1 MNTNHHSFRNKI
13 KGRAAALLTAL
24 ALLLPLCS
32 QAQDWSGRTPRY
44 EVRGVWL
51 TTLGGLDWPRRA
63 ATTAEGFA
71 RQREELCSTLDQLK
85 AAGINTVFFQ
95 ARIRSTTAYPSAIEP
110 WDGAFTGTPGRAP
123 DYDPLRL
130 AVDECHKR
138 GMELHAWVVAFPICK
153 VAVAKRLG
161 RKALPNL
168 HPELCKRAGDQWM
181 MNPGVPETA
190 TYIASICKEIAEN
203 YDVDGIH
210 LDYIRYPEQSIPW
223 NDRATFRKYGK
234 KGQSLAEWRT
244 ENVTRCVRAIHD
256 AVKGVRPWIKM
267 SCSPVGKHSDLPRQ
281 SSYGWNAREA
291 VNQDAQAWL
300 RDGLMDMLCPM
311 MYFDGKHFY
320 PFALDWKENSAGRP
334 VVPGLGIYFLSP
346 REKDWDLDVVRRQI
360 YFIRQ
365 AQLGGE
371 AYFRSK
377 FLTDN
382 VKGLYSC
389 LQTEIYRQPSLI
401 PPMTWAD
408 SVAPARP
415 QGARAERNGFTLSMA
430 WQAVGDPTPVTYRIY
445 RLDPACKAFAQN
457 STTSC
462 CGKNRQ
468 QECPTELSRGE
479 KELSQGK
486 IDFSRGKETL
496 SREKNFPSHY
506 EVKLVADRIKSTH
519 YELTPPLPSQ
529 LHSRYAVVA
538 VDAYGNESPLS
549 ALSDGSDT
557 ETCSEEFRGYVVTE
571 GQIALPADA
580 PESEYLLVCDLSG
593 RHVMTLRRTATPDLS
608 ALAPGGYELRTLARK
623 GISHRLML
631 IWKTKGGK
639 MQ

>member
-1 MNTNHHSFRNKI
+1 MNTKHHSLHNKI
-13 KGRAAALLTAL
+13 KGLAATLLAALAP
-24 ALLLPLCS
+24 LLPLCTH
-32 QAQDWSGRTPRY
+32 AQDWSGRTPRY

-63 ATTAEGFA
+63 ATTAEGFE
-71 RQREELCSTLDQLK
+71 RQKKELCSTLDELK

-110 WDGAFTGTPGRAP
+110 WDGVFTGTPGRAP
-123 DYDPLRL
+123 GYDPLRF

-168 HPELCKRAGDQWM
+168 RPELCKRAGDQWM

-190 TYIASICKEIAEN
+190 TYLASICKEIAEN

-210 LDYIRYPEQSIPW
+210 LDYIRYPEESIPW
-223 NDRATFRKYGK
+223 NDNATFRKYGK
-234 KGQSLAEWRT
+234 KEQSLAEWRT

-300 RDGLMDMLCPM
+300 REGLMDMLCPM

-320 PFALDWKENSAGRP
+320 PFALDWKEGSAGRP

-346 REKDWDLDVVRRQI
+346 KEKDWDLDVVRRQI
-360 YFIRQ
+360 YFLRQ
-365 AQLGGE
+365 AELGGE

-389 LQTEIYRQPSLI
+389 LQTEMYREPSLI

-408 SVAPARP
+408 SVAPSAP
-415 QGARAERNGFTLSMA
+415 QGVQAARQGFTIKMS
-430 WQAVGDPTPVTYRIY
+430 WQAVADPTPVTYRIY
-445 RLDPACKAFAQN
+445 RIDGDCN
-457 STTSC
+457 SPSVNKQTAC
-462 CGKNRQ
+462 CGINQHPAASEELSGGK
-468 QECPTELSRGE
+468 EKLSRG
-479 KELSQGK
+479 KFELSQGK
-486 IDFSRGKETL
+486 EFFSRGKDF
-496 SREKNFPSHY
+496 SGCCGKI
-506 EVKLVADRIKSTH
+506 LVADRIKSTS
-519 YELTPPLPSQ
+519 YNFTPALPSL

-538 VDAYGNESPLS
+538 VDAYGNESE
-549 ALSDGSDT
+549 AAVFHD
-557 ETCSEEFRGYVVTE
+557 EENCTQRCAEADGYVETAGRVE
-571 GQIALPADA
+571 LPADA
-580 PESEYLLVCDLSG
+580 PASEYLLVCDLQG
-593 RHVMTLRRTATPDLS
+593 RHVTTLRRSATPDLS
-608 ALAPGGYELRTLARK
+608 ALASGGYELRTLARK
-623 GISHRLML
+623 SISHRIML
-631 IWKTKGGK
+631 IWKTGGG
-639 MQ
+639 MRE

>member
-1 MNTNHHSFRNKI
+1 MNTNHHSFHNKI
-13 KGRAAALLTAL
+13 TRRAAALLAAL
-24 ALLLPLCS
+24 AMLLPLCTH
-32 QAQDWSGRTPRY
+32 AQDWSGRTPRY

-63 ATTAEGFA
+63 ATTAEGFE
-71 RQREELCSTLDQLK
+71 RQKKELCSTLDQLK

-110 WDGAFTGTPGRAP
+110 WDGVFTGTPGRAP

-153 VAVAKRLG
+153 VAVAKKLG
-161 RKALPNL
+161 RKALPSL
-168 HPELCKRAGDQWM
+168 RPELCKRAGDQWM

-190 TYIASICKEIAEN
+190 TYLASICKEIAEN

-210 LDYIRYPEQSIPW
+210 LDYIRYPEESIPW
-223 NDRATFRKYGK
+223 NDKATFRRYGK

-256 AVKGVRPWIKM
+256 AVKAVRPWIKM

-291 VNQDAQAWL
+291 VNQDAQEWL
-300 RDGLMDMLCPM
+300 RQGLMDMLCPM

-320 PFALDWKENSAGRP
+320 PFALDWKEGSAGRP

-346 REKDWDLDVVRRQI
+346 NEKDWDLDVIRRQI

-365 AQLGGE
+365 AELGGE

-389 LQTEIYRQPSLI
+389 LQTEMYRQPSLI

-408 SVAPARP
+408 SVAPSAP
-415 QGARAERNGFTLSMA
+415 QGAQAVRQGFTLRMS
-430 WQAVGDPTPVTYRIY
+430 WQAVADATPVTYRIY
-445 RLDPACKAFAQN
+445 RLDRACDSPVQDSAAAD
-457 STTSC
+457 
-462 CGKNRQ
+462 GEKNLQ
-468 QECPTELSRGE
+468 QEASS
-479 KELSQGK
+479 ELSQGK
-486 IDFSRGKETL
+486 EKLSQGKFELSRGKF
-496 SREKNFPSHY
+496 FPCKGKA
-506 EVKLVADRIKSTH
+506 KLVADRLKSTQCN
-519 YELTPPLPSQ
+519 LTPPLASL
-529 LHSRYAVVA
+529 LHCPYFVVA
-538 VDAYGNESPLS
+538 VDAYGNESPASL
-549 ALSDGSDT
+549 LYDGSSA
-557 ETCSEEFRGYVVTE
+557 ENGGKEGAGYVVTT
-571 GQIALPADA
+571 GQLALPADA

-593 RHVMTLRRTATPDLS
+593 RHVMTLRRTATADLS
-608 ALAPGGYELRTLARK
+608 ALTPGGYELRTLARK

-631 IWKTKGGK
+631 IWKTQDGTA
-639 MQ
+639 Q

>member
-1 MNTNHHSFRNKI
+1 MNTKHHSLHNKI
-13 KGRAAALLTAL
+13 KGLAAALLAVL
-24 ALLLPLCS
+24 APLLPLCTH
-32 QAQDWSGRTPRY
+32 AQDWSGREPRY
-44 EVRGVWL
+44 EVRAVWL
-51 TTLGGLDWPRRA
+51 TTLSGLDWPRRA

-71 RQREELCSTLDQLK
+71 QQRAELCSTLDELQRV
-85 AAGINTVFFQ
+85 GINTVFFQ

-123 DYDPLRL
+123 DYNPLRL

-153 VAVAKRLG
+153 VAVAKHLG

-168 HPELCKRAGDQWM
+168 RPELCKRAGDQWM

-190 TYIASICKEIAEN
+190 TYLAKVCKEIAEN

-210 LDYIRYPEQSIPW
+210 LDYIRYPEESIPW
-223 NDRATFRKYGK
+223 NDKATFRKYGK

-256 AVKGVRPWIKM
+256 AVKGVRPWIKV

-300 RDGLMDMLCPM
+300 REGLMDMLCPM

-320 PFALDWKENSAGRP
+320 PFALDWKEGSAGKP

-346 REKDWDLDVVRRQI
+346 KEKDWGLDVIRRQI

-365 AQLGGE
+365 AELGGE

-389 LQTEIYRQPSLI
+389 LQTEMYRQPSLI

-408 SVAPARP
+408 SVAPAAP
-415 QGARAERNGFTLSMA
+415 EEVLARREGFTIKMS
-430 WQAVGDPTPVTYRIY
+430 WEAVADSTPLTYRIY
-445 RLDPACKAFAQN
+445 RTDRDCDSVSCNKQTA
-457 STTSC
+457 C
-462 CGKNRQ
+462 CGKNQ
-468 QECPTELSRGE
+468 HPAASEELSGE
-479 KELSQGK
+479 KKNYHGENLNYP
-486 IDFSRGKETL
+486 
-496 SREKNFPSHY
+496 REKIFFHGEKISP
-506 EVKLVADRIKSTH
+506 
-519 YELTPPLPSQ
+519 
-529 LHSRYAVVA
+529 VVA
-538 VDAYGNESPLS
+538 GKFL
-549 ALSDGSDT
+549 
-557 ETCSEEFRGYVVTE
+557 
-571 GQIALPADA
+571 LPT
-580 PESEYLLVCDLSG
+580 G
-593 RHVMTLRRTATPDLS
+593 
-608 ALAPGGYELRTLARK
+608 
-623 GISHRLML
+623 
-631 IWKTKGGK
+631 
-639 MQ
+639 

>member
-1 MNTNHHSFRNKI
+1 MNTNHHSLHNKI
-13 KGRAAALLTAL
+13 KGRAAALLAAL

-44 EVRGVWL
+44 EVRAVWL
-51 TTLGGLDWPRRA
+51 TTLSGLDWPRRA

-161 RKALPNL
+161 RKALPSL
-168 HPELCKRAGDQWM
+168 HPSLCKRAGDQWM

-190 TYIASICKEIAEN
+190 TYLAKVCKEIARN

-210 LDYIRYPEQSIPW
+210 LDYIRYPEESIPW
-223 NDRATFRKYGK
+223 NDKATFRKYGK

-256 AVKGVRPWIKM
+256 SVKAVRPWIKM

-300 RDGLMDMLCPM
+300 RQGLMDMLCPM
-311 MYFDGKHFY
+311 MYFDGNHFY
-320 PFALDWKENSAGRP
+320 PFALDWKEGSAGRP

-346 REKDWDLDVVRRQI
+346 REKDWDLEVIRRQI
-360 YFIRQ
+360 YFLRQ
-365 AQLGGE
+365 AELGGE

-389 LQTEIYRQPSLI
+389 LQTEMYRQPSLI

-408 SVAPARP
+408 SVAPAAPEEAIATR
-415 QGARAERNGFTLSMA
+415 EGFTIKMSWKA
-430 WQAVGDPTPVTYRIY
+430 IADSTPLTYRIY
-445 RLDPACKAFAQN
+445 RIEQANDTIARDAHTA
-457 STTSC
+457 C
-462 CGKNRQ
+462 CGKNQHPLRP
-468 QECPTELSRGE
+468 QELSPGKEKLSRGKIE
-479 KELSQGK
+479 FSQGK
-486 IDFSRGKETL
+486 KFFSRGKDSACL
-496 SREKNFPSHY
+496 GK
-506 EVKLVADRIKSTH
+506 KILVADRIKSTH
-519 YELTPPLPSQ
+519 YNFTPALPSL
-529 LHSRYAVVA
+529 LHYSYAVVA
-538 VDAYGNESPLS
+538 VDAYGNESE
-549 ALSDGSDT
+549 AAVFHDGGNCT
-557 ETCSEEFRGYVVTE
+557 PGCGEAGGYVKTE
-571 GQIALPADA
+571 GKIALPADA
-580 PESEYLLVCDLSG
+580 PESEYLLVCDLQG
-593 RHVMTLRRTATPDLS
+593 RHVMTLRRSASPDLS
-608 ALAPGGYELRTLARK
+608 AISPGGYELRTLARK
-623 GISHRLML
+623 GISHRIML
-631 IWKTKGGK
+631 IWKTPGGTAR
-639 MQ
+639 